1 MTIDV
6 TSTDAT
12 LELLDP
18 IERIVVAL
26 ASDDPIDPRP
36 TDTEFA
42 YPVDHAVAITA
53 RRLTVDR
60 NGIVVLD
67 DAGETLDILPA
78 NATRTLPTG
87 TYYLQV
93 ADDLKTY
100 LRVHA
105 PVGVEIELGNHD
117 AVLDFGTQI
126 EVAVG
131 ARSIAS
137 QPAATVTTTPDPDD
151 LAVALSA
158 LGSALKDD
166 SPMRSFPSL
175 RGHPPTLELGDTLD
189 VPDET
194 TPPDNGVTIVVPPS
208 YDHLFPVAPLAY
220 YLGAQI
226 ELGADPRIETA
237 TGFTH
242 HLTADE
248 GFEEAVARALK
259 QVFTLDCFVRSEG
272 PYGCELE
279 NAADVA
285 AETGLDPGDL
295 IDRPLTDQL
304 EAYLS
309 VPWESLRP
317 FVPQWSTTAY
327 VEPTIEN
334 IPHLP
339 FLVDDLAI
347 VRSPAV
353 ADRRTVS
360 PAHAAGD
367 EFTRAAATDTPGAY
381 TLSRPA
387 PFEDPQFRQ
396 MVDPADVDRQ
406 PAPDP
411 RDEPTAGDLPD
422 ADESPET
429 AEPPETDGSWTPS
442 LQPDVPDAWS
452 ADDTTAII
460 PEHRDAQHTLWL
472 AEGIPVGASKPTIDA
487 YRHGLDRDPADEIE
501 VLVVCNDARMAAED
515 VAVRRLLSADTRFD
529 VTVRPFRGL
538 LTHELE
544 ELLRR
549 GADFLHYVGHI
560 DDRGFVCQD
569 GHLDAASLEEVN
581 VDACFLNACQSYEQ
595 GRALVDAGAVASIVT
610 LTNVLNSD
618 AVTAGTT
625 VAHLLN
631 AGFPLAAALDLAADQ
646 HPIDDYTI
654 VGDGTIQVTENP
666 QGAVFLEAETTSD
679 GTFVS
684 LCSSLCPQA
693 ELGSMYS
700 PTIAGLDDWY
710 LTGTEASGVVPPAV
724 LAEYLADHDH
734 PVRLDGEFGWS
745 TDWQA

>member
-18 IERIVVAL
+18 LERIVVTL
-26 ASDDPIDPRP
+26 TSDDPIDPTP
-36 TDTEFA
+36 TDSAFA

-67 DAGETLDILPA
+67 GAGETLDILPA
-78 NATRTLPTG
+78 NASRTLPTG

-105 PVGVEIELGNHD
+105 PAGVEIELGHHD
-117 AVLDFGTQI
+117 AVLDFGAPTD
-126 EVAVG
+126 VAVG
-131 ARSIAS
+131 ARSIAA
-137 QPAATVTTTPDPDD
+137 QPAATITTTPAPAD

-175 RGHPPTLELGDTLD
+175 RGHPPTIELGDTLD
-189 VPDET
+189 VPDEA
-194 TPPDNGVTIVVPPS
+194 TPPDHGITVVVHPS
-208 YDHLFPVAPLAY
+208 YDHLFPVTSLAY
-220 YLGAQI
+220 YLGARI

-242 HLTADE
+242 HLAADE
-248 GFEEAVARALK
+248 GFEEAVARTLK

-279 NAADVA
+279 NAAAVA
-285 AETGLDPGDL
+285 AETGLDPADL
-295 IDRPLTDQL
+295 IDRPLADQL
-304 EAYLS
+304 ETYLS
-309 VPWESLRP
+309 VPWEAIRP

-327 VEPTIEN
+327 VDPVTEN

-347 VRSPAV
+347 VRSPAI
-353 ADRRTVS
+353 ADRPTVS

-367 EFTRAAATDTPGAY
+367 EFTRVAAADTPGTY

-406 PAPDP
+406 PAPHPPDEPRAGARGRPATDDP
-411 RDEPTAGDLPD
+411 RA
-422 ADESPET
+422 
-429 AEPPETDGSWTPS
+429 TDGPWTPS
-442 LQPDVPDAWS
+442 IQPDVPDARA
-452 ADDTTAII
+452 ADDTTAVV

-472 AEGIPVGASKPTIDA
+472 AEGIPVGASKPTLDA

-538 LTHELE
+538 RTHELE

-581 VDACFLNACQSYEQ
+581 VDACFLNACQSYDQ
-595 GRALVDAGAVASIVT
+595 GRALVDAGAIASIVT

-625 VAHLLN
+625 VARLLN

-646 HPIDDYTI
+646 HPIDDYTL

-684 LCSSLCPQA
+684 QRSYLCPQG
-693 ELGSMYS
+693 ELGTMYS
-700 PTIAGLDDWY
+700 PTIDGLDDWY
-710 LTGTEASGVVPPAV
+710 LTGTEASGVVPSDV
-724 LAEYLADHDH
+724 LAGYLAEHDH
-734 PVRLDGEFGWS
+734 PVRLDGEFGWA